1 MSYLFCHGQ
10 FNVSCV
16 VDDEAEEFVQK
27 KRLKGAKARE
37 AAEAKISKAK
47 VTEKSSI
54 SIPPPSLMVMEVVI
68 PVNGEKELPSAASSG
83 YTSAVDTVA
92 SLPPSSRAS
101 SAASSDV
108 ENGNSK
114 PRLRKRNGGPLI
126 VVSEDDSE
134 LEFLEPKAK
143 SAKSKGK
150 FKKAAKKAESS
161 DYEVSGSA
169 AESDAPSADE
179 DEEDTQSFVD
189 VSDNDQPKRKV
200 KPKKPSKPARKAPS
214 KKRKSASSDVEM
226 DLDDDVATV
235 KGKGKKR
242 KSDAATENP
251 AKKRK
256 LREDTDP
263 WKLESSSVRKD
274 WKQMRSPPL
283 KCSISSALSLTSIH
297 ISMGRSYPW
306 FRNLPQR
313 VDGFFPARPRFMIS
327 RL

>member
-1 MSYLFCHGQ
+1 
-10 FNVSCV
+10 
-16 VDDEAEEFVQK
+16 
-27 KRLKGAKARE
+27 
-37 AAEAKISKAK
+37 
-47 VTEKSSI
+47 
-54 SIPPPSLMVMEVVI
+54 MVMEVVI

-283 KCSISSALSLTSIH
+283 EMFHFERLVIDEYTYLNGKILSMVSKLTATRRWVLSGTPPIH
-297 ISMGRSYPW
+297 DFASLKTIAAFLDIHLG
-306 FRNLPQR
+306 
-313 VDGFFPARPRFMIS
+313 VDDDGEGQSEQIKKRR
-327 RL
+327 REQTGTHVN